1 MGVVIKAG
9 KGLAWRRTA
18 SSCNASQ
25 LSRFPVVIEYLY
37 SPGKSDSKKKR
48 KTNKQTNL
56 IK

>member
-25 LSRFPVVIEYLY
+25 LPRFPVVIEYLY